1 MTDALLIESGDL
13 LLQED
18 SSEILLELR
27 GDIGGSTPSV
37 SFGDVVRPR
46 VTSGAGVPVFVTG
59 GADVAVRLLWGDA
72 I

>member
-59 GADVAVRLLWGDA
+59 GADVEVRLLWGDA

>member
-46 VTSGAGVPVFVTG
+46 VTSGAGVPVFVTS
-59 GADVAVRLLWGDA
+59 GADVEVRLLWGDA